1 MKKKPAAKKA
11 AKMAAKADPT
21 PPTTTPRTQA
31 EVDAAIAAYA
41 DGATCIDLTHLDP
54 TATAVARYAQAPW
67 FVAWE
72 SSAPRVVAWE
82 SSAPRVVARGSSAPR
97 VVAWESSAPRVEARE
112 SSAPRVVAW
121 GSSAPR
127 VVAWGSSQLG
137 VIGPVAGTAGPD
149 VAVSIDGDLA
159 TIDGGHQVRVKRS
172 TPSEWCAYYGVP
184 VKDGVAVLFK
194 GVDHGFR
201 SGRGFLYVPGTKPE
215 APDWD
220 GAVRECGGG
229 LHFSPHPSMTL
240 EFFSEA
246 TRFVACPVALADIV
260 VHPNGESPQ
269 KVKARRVCAPCW
281 EVDEDG
287 ERVETPKLSVETAS

>member
-67 FVAWE
+67 FVAW
-72 SSAPRVVAWE
+72 
-82 SSAPRVVARGSSAPR
+82 
-97 VVAWESSAPRVEARE
+97 E